1 MDDVDPIGLLHC
13 GTPKTCQADD
23 MGMINLTHDGGL
35 LQQSHSIT
43 DGEFSRKKT
52 KYDGQ
57 LGEQVSRR
65 IGRRGGDS

>member
-1 MDDVDPIGLLHC
+1 
-13 GTPKTCQADD
+13 

-35 LQQSHSIT
+35 LQQSRSIT

-57 LGEQVSRR
+57 LGEHVSRR

>member
-1 MDDVDPIGLLHC
+1 
-13 GTPKTCQADD
+13 

-65 IGRRGGDS
+65 IGR